1 MENRSLSW
9 KDGGSLLKIEIQAE
23 QIHTWNASIC
33 VLESVYSVLTVHHL
47 HEVIQ
52 APLSSGRRI
61 RKCMNVFVHSLIFH
75 IMQSVQ
81 LAGLSWCF
89 WGPEHKLSMVHVIGY
104 ISYRHWDAGEG
115 DSGGFST
122 ISVCINEQYTLKQL
136 CELPIV
142 SVSFKKV
149 ICYGRWCAHHAP
161 APLPSV
167 GSIFPSHTLMFPSGD
182 LNNKAKQ
189 NWAGEEA
196 SAPEN
201 SVFVFF
207 SVNLQKWL
215 ACTLPNLRI
224 HLKHWIHF
232 QPWHTDVSFPKT
244 AKEII
249 LYATSNGFKSVWK
262 LWLFSQHS
270 REIGGHGEVIME
282 SLCAI

>member
-1 MENRSLSW
+1 
-9 KDGGSLLKIEIQAE
+9 
-23 QIHTWNASIC
+23 
-33 VLESVYSVLTVHHL
+33 
-47 HEVIQ
+47 
-52 APLSSGRRI
+52 
-61 RKCMNVFVHSLIFH
+61 
-75 IMQSVQ
+75 
-81 LAGLSWCF
+81 
-89 WGPEHKLSMVHVIGY
+89 MVHVIGY
-104 ISYRHWDAGEG
+104 ISYRHALQAPSVTPGC
-115 DSGGFST
+115 FST

-232 QPWHTDVSFPKT
+232 QP
-244 AKEII
+244 
-249 LYATSNGFKSVWK
+249 
-262 LWLFSQHS
+262 
-270 REIGGHGEVIME
+270 
-282 SLCAI
+282 